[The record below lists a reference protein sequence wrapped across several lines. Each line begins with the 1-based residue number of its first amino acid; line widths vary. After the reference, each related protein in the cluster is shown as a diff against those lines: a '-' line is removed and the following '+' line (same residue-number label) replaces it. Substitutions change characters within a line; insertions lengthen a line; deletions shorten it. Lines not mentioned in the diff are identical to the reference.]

1 MFTCFLKNLDNDSNV
16 YVYLDDFPIYVK
28 KGFIFYKEKDIELN
42 KIISHDFLY
51 YYSKDTIEKVKIK
64 ESNYTVYEHLEKQ
77 GTRKTDTS
85 LLLKNRYEQLIS
97 YYRQYIDKE
106 KIDELTIGK
115 YVSQDIIDIV
125 KEFLDNSS
133 QKLKRIFTQ
142 DVFLILSLHLT
153 KIINNNQNEYI
164 NFDLNQVINKYQ
176 KEYILSLKLIE
187 NLEKKI

>member
-1 MFTCFLKNLDNDSNV
+1 MKNLDNDSNV

-42 KIISHDFLY
+42 KIISHDFFILLFKRHY
-51 YYSKDTIEKVKIK
+51 WKSENKRKLIIL
-64 ESNYTVYEHLEKQ
+64 VYEHLEKQ
-77 GTRKTDTS
+77 GHYEKTDTS

-125 KEFLDNSS
+125 KEFF
-133 QKLKRIFTQ
+133 R
-142 DVFLILSLHLT
+142 
-153 KIINNNQNEYI
+153 
-164 NFDLNQVINKYQ
+164 
-176 KEYILSLKLIE
+176 
-187 NLEKKI
+187 